1 MALKSAN
8 LQRLKW
14 LGQSDHALIDGL
26 RAAVAVLESEG
37 LRFGQGTSDAF
48 DDAAWLVLWGLDL
61 PRDRLDDFRDA
72 RVSAI
77 EWRRIAQL
85 LRRRVEQRLP
95 VSYLTGEAWLDG
107 LRFRSDPR
115 ALIPRSLLVEA
126 LARCRDEGLIDAP
139 LSMLDLCT
147 GSGSILIHAGHQ
159 FADAQLF
166 GSDRFEQAL
175 ALAALNLADHGLTDR
190 TQLRQGSGLAPW
202 KHMRFDLILCNPP
215 YVNQESMQSLP
226 PEFMAEP
233 RSALS
238 GGVDGMDFC
247 REFLAQAAAVL
258 NEQGQLLLEIGNE
271 RVHFEAAFPKLEF
284 SWIPVAAG
292 QHMVVLISRAGLL
305 KLR

>member
-166 GSDRFEQAL
+166 GS
-175 ALAALNLADHGLTDR
+175 
-190 TQLRQGSGLAPW
+190 
-202 KHMRFDLILCNPP
+202 
-215 YVNQESMQSLP
+215 
-226 PEFMAEP
+226 
-233 RSALS
+233 
-238 GGVDGMDFC
+238 
-247 REFLAQAAAVL
+247 
-258 NEQGQLLLEIGNE
+258 
-271 RVHFEAAFPKLEF
+271 
-284 SWIPVAAG
+284 
-292 QHMVVLISRAGLL
+292 
-305 KLR
+305 